1 MLLPSLPATE
11 KTSDRTSHL
20 IRCCGQNNSEDAL
33 LSNKMCS
40 SVVVDLQNHPNINGA
55 VCSTEKHFCFSE
67 VSIPNMEKKQEGIT
81 FHHIFKLVKF

>member
-1 MLLPSLPATE
+1 MLLPSLPANE

-20 IRCCGQNNSEDAL
+20 IRCRVQNNSEEEL
-33 LSNKMCS
+33 LPNKKCC
-40 SVVVDLQNHPNINGA
+40 SVVVDLQNHPNVNGA

-81 FHHIFKLVKF
+81 FQHIFILVKF